1 MHVYII
7 SSWWLLLSDI
17 LYFLLEMFFLRKN
30 WASRY
35 NAVSLLARCAEFTS
49 HEIVSLAFSHDSKYL
64 LAQGGAP
71 DFQLVYFFWEKGKVI
86 TSSRTGGCVT
96 EVSFHPK
103 DHDIVCIVGRGIFRM
118 CRLIEG
124 QGELLSDW
132 EIKILEWKLTQ
143 HNSQTY
149 HKSYQ

>member
-7 SSWWLLLSDI
+7 STWQLLLSDI
-17 LYFLLEMFFLRKN
+17 FHFSVLSYWKCFFFTIN
-30 WASRY
+30 WVSQL
-35 NAVSLLARCAEFTS
+35 SLLSRCAEFTS

-64 LAQGGAP
+64 LAQGGPP

-86 TSSRTGGCVT
+86 TSSKTGGCVT

-103 DHDIVCIVGRGIFRM
+103 DHDIVCIVGRAIFRM

-132 EIKILEWKLTQ
+132 EIKILEQKLIQ

-149 HKSYQ
+149 HKS

>member
-1 MHVYII
+1 MYKFEYIHLCMYILFQLGRFYCLIFYI
-7 SSWWLLLSDI
+7 SYWKC
-17 LYFLLEMFFLRKN
+17 FFLTIIE
-30 WASRY
+30 AEFIML
-35 NAVSLLARCAEFTS
+35 SLLARCAEFTS

-64 LAQGGAP
+64 LAQGGPP

-103 DHDIVCIVGRGIFRM
+103 DHDIVCIVGRAIFRM

-124 QGELLSDW
+124 QGELLSD
-132 EIKILEWKLTQ
+132 
-143 HNSQTY
+143 
-149 HKSYQ
+149 